1 MSRPAIPPADRLI
14 LSLVKYGGSAPLTKI
29 RANFY
34 GRLTRAMLNKVL
46 LELDDLIEVEKTRA
60 PGSKR
65 STTNIVLT
73 WKGEVAA
80 RVLKPGFRRK
90 RITLAE
96 LKAELAARQE
106 EQNPW
111 ACQIKKDAER
121 RREFEHQKADGWT
134 WRPPKRVKLPAGDP
148 REIVETSPANAPTS
162 PRPIAGDQHIP
173 GTASVEQ
180 DFAWAIRESQQN
192 FGQPTRTVRNAPKHT
207 DAADDARILALFKND
222 PYGGEL
228 LPNGKIR
235 YDNRDWTLQG
245 WEKER
250 FKKAG

>member
-73 WKGEVAA
+73 WRGEVAA
-80 RVLKPGFRRK
+80 RVLKPGFTRK

-96 LKAELAARQE
+96 LKAELAARQA

-111 ACQIKKDAER
+111 ACQIQKDAEH
-121 RREFEHQKADGWT
+121 RREFERQKTAGWT
-134 WRPPKRVKLPAGDP
+134 WRPPKPVKAPADP
-148 REIVETSPANAPTS
+148 PRRS
-162 PRPIAGDQHIP
+162 PRPVPAIP
-173 GTASVEQ
+173 QRRPARSPATST
-180 DFAWAIRESQQN
+180 SL
-192 FGQPTRTVRNAPKHT
+192 APL
-207 DAADDARILALFKND
+207 R
-222 PYGGEL
+222 G
-228 LPNGKIR
+228 
-235 YDNRDWTLQG
+235 
-245 WEKER
+245 
-250 FKKAG
+250 